1 MLEIIYLAGIARITG
16 VCKLWLQNMLIR
28 NMRISPAKVSG
39 KQKGKLTIECDEMWS
54 FVKSKDN
61 KQWIR
66 LALDTKTREIVGV
79 YVGA

>member
-1 MLEIIYLAGIARITG
+1 
-16 VCKLWLQNMLIR
+16 MLIR

>member
-1 MLEIIYLAGIARITG
+1 
-16 VCKLWLQNMLIR
+16 
-28 NMRISPAKVSG
+28 MRISPAKVSG

-66 LALDTKTREIVGV
+66 LALDTKTQEIVGV